1 MDYTRFLFNFHN
13 KQGTTSNPKYNHYS
27 WRELFHV
34 HKCFPKTQIFFRFL
48 IISFTTDWWTGKY
61 NKKLEL
67 VFTRTPTRWRNFRIE
82 EILVCVHRSLTG
94 RLGLVRKLHYTVHCK
109 QLYLLHTIIA
119 LLLTG
124 VLRNILDFL
133 FFVKTYTIH
142 EQFLDLIDFLIFVKM
157 YPIHEQ
163 FWFKLKELK
172 QAWQLL
178 FMNGF
183 FC

>member
-1 MDYTRFLFNFHN
+1 MLDPLNENF
-13 KQGTTSNPKYNHYS
+13 
-27 WRELFHV
+27 V
-34 HKCFPKTQIFFRFL
+34 M
-48 IISFTTDWWTGKY
+48 SFM
-61 NKKLEL
+61 
-67 VFTRTPTRWRNFRIE
+67 
-82 EILVCVHRSLTG
+82 SLY
-94 RLGLVRKLHYTVHCK
+94 VVPDAHTVHCK
-109 QLYLLHTIIA
+109 KLYLLHTIIA

-172 QAWQLL
+172 QA
-178 FMNGF
+178 
-183 FC
+183 